1 MNGETVFEGIH
12 VIVVVVVVVVAV
24 VVENI
29 HKFILYI
36 NNIFSLLFFFPTEE
50 YFRGSDQHAN
60 LCSCKIKVF

>member
-12 VIVVVVVVVVAV
+12 VVVVAV

-36 NNIFSLLFFFPTEE
+36 NNIFSLLFF
-50 YFRGSDQHAN
+50 SN
-60 LCSCKIKVF
+60 

>member
-12 VIVVVVVVVVAV
+12 VVVVVVVVAV

-36 NNIFSLLFFFPTEE
+36 NNIFSLLFFFP
-50 YFRGSDQHAN
+50 N
-60 LCSCKIKVF
+60 